1 MEHDCHAIGT
11 STVAR
16 KVNAVSYTLEFDQL
30 HHQSTAAAA
39 TAPSRTSLSA
49 RHKLPYIIRAG
60 TGLHKVRRLKVYS
73 GGGVI
78 IY

>member
-16 KVNAVSYTLEFDQL
+16 KVNAVTYTLELDQL

-39 TAPSRTSLSA
+39 TASSSTSLSA
-49 RHKLPYIIRAG
+49 RHKLPCIIRAG
-60 TGLHKVRRLKVYS
+60 MGLHEVRRFEVYS

-78 IY
+78 LY